1 MSVVSAMT
9 TVPIATQT
17 PMASIFPQNA
27 CFVFWTAT
35 EIYSWNMVTSSIGMA
50 IYRLLCFHFLFK
62 RNLNTVKMFRIILLI
77 QVIVSVSMISTI
89 AVGYNTFGWEKAIHY
104 QHCSD
109 MGSDQVQTVHNYNNK
124 DFDDKLYK
132 TLRLVSPMTA
142 QTLVFAELCIY
153 FWIIYHLWKH
163 DKKNFEDKIITNH
176 MRKERNQKNVVT
188 LQGQVCSF
196 IIEIAYIIYV
206 AIHSRNFSLVD
217 PSVMAIAQII
227 GASAISVIQLLTSH
241 EMMRFI
247 RSHSNLF

>member
-1 MSVVSAMT
+1 
-9 TVPIATQT
+9 
-17 PMASIFPQNA
+17 
-27 CFVFWTAT
+27 
-35 EIYSWNMVTSSIGMA
+35 MVTSSIGMA

-176 MRKERNQKNVVT
+176 MRKERNQKNVIT
-188 LQGQVCSF
+188 LRGQILTF
-196 IIEIAYIIYV
+196 LIELAYSIYI
-206 AIHSRNFSLVD
+206 AIHASDFSLID
-217 PSVMAIAQII
+217 PSVMVISLIIA
-227 GASAISVIQLLTSH
+227 SSTISVVQLLSSH

-247 RSHSNLF
+247 RNSFNLY